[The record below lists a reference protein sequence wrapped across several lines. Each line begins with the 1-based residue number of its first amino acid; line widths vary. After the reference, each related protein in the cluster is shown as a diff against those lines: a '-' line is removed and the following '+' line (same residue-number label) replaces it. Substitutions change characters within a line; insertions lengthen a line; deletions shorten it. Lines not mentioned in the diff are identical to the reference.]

1 MNVDAQGPETQDWL
15 DYFAYGSNMSR
26 RRLAARVPSI
36 HWSGRAWL
44 VDYRLVFHKVGRDG
58 SGKCDV
64 LPHAG
69 ARVYGVLYRLPAVHR
84 PRLDRHEDLG
94 RGYAL
99 HWVDVER
106 EGSPPIRAFTYRALI
121 HDAQL
126 RPYPWYLQHV
136 LQGALENRLP
146 RAYIEQIAAS
156 SVVEDPDG
164 ARQRRELAI
173 YSDD

>member
-1 MNVDAQGPETQDWL
+1 MNADAQGAETRGWL

-36 HWSGRAWL
+36 QWGGCASLIDH
-44 VDYRLVFHKVGRDG
+44 RLVFHKVGRDG

-69 ARVYGVLYRLPAVHR
+69 ERVYGVLYRLPAVDR

-99 HWVDVER
+99 HWVVVER
-106 EGSPPIRAFTYRALI
+106 EGRPPIRAFTYRALI
-121 HDAQL
+121 HDPQL

-136 LQGALENRLP
+136 LEGARENRLP
-146 RAYIEQIAAS
+146 PAYIEQIAAS
-156 SVVEDPDG
+156 GVVEDPDA
-164 ARQRRELAI
+164 ARQRREIAI
-173 YSDD
+173 YSDH